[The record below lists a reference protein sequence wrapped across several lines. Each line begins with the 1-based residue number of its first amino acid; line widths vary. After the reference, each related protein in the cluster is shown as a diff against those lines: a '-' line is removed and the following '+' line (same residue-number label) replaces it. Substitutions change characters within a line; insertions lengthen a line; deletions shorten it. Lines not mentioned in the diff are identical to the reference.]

1 MNKLILAIL
10 VWAIVSFALSIGIA
24 TAIFDVNAAPTITK
38 EVITFQEYPTLVKCY
53 DYKTR
58 LMHDPVNNSCMI
70 GKTMKNVWLPSASQM
85 RLIKE
90 VFHNRKDMYVPLAI
104 INKESQFDVNARSC
118 NKFACASGIMQITD
132 VNGGKRMDS
141 KEQLQWFK
149 DRKAHQL
156 SVGTC
161 SKTAKSGNHEKLIR
175 CVFARHF
182 GDLDFYGKYANE
194 GMDMYRFY
202 ENLLEGKE
210 LVF

>member
-1 MNKLILAIL
+1 MKINTNTKALLT
-10 VWAIVSFALSIGIA
+10 AIVFATSA
-24 TAIFDVNAAPTITK
+24 YYSNNVEAETPTITK
-38 EVITFQEYPTLVKCY
+38 EVITFKEYPTLVACY
-53 DYKTR
+53 DYSKGTFR
-58 LMHDPVNNSCMI
+58 TPVKWSCMI
-70 GKTMKNVWLPSASQM
+70 WKTMKNVWLPSASQM
-85 RLIKE
+85 RLMKE
-90 VFHNRKDMYVPLAI
+90 VFHNRKDLYVPLAI

-118 NKFACASGIMQITD
+118 NKFACASGIMQVTD
-132 VNGGKRMDS
+132 ANGGKKMDT

-156 SVGTC
+156 TVGTC

-202 ENLLEGKE
+202 EGLLEWKE
-210 LVF
+210 LSF